1 MTIRGIFNS
10 TINAIS
16 DAINILFLGFLT
28 AYMVV
33 VGGIVIGF
41 WILWDW
47 LFKKN
52 RKASVWFPDQ

>member
-47 LFKKN
+47 IFKKN
-52 RKASVWFPDQ
+52 RKPSVWFPDQ